1 MCPSKVKESSPLSL
15 TKGESN
21 SCSSPSER
29 SASAPSEPAVRS
41 VEQPSS
47 LQSHRFESNDRS
59 VDPAAPLAERVR
71 PRNISDV
78 IGQDQVIGEG
88 SVLWK
93 LLKRNTLPSLIL
105 WGPPGTG
112 KTTIGRLLAKEVK
125 AHFVQLSATGAGVA
139 DVKRVVETARNHR
152 SLTGQKTVIFIDEI
166 HRFNKLQQDIFL
178 PSVENGDI
186 TLIGAT
192 TENPSFEINS
202 ALLSRYICT
211 CVSGCSIKSVL
222 FYLLHF
228 FQMSCLGFK

>member
-1 MCPSKVKESSPLSL
+1 MTVSALDSVQSLSTSPEKVRDSCSFSLPNEDSVPRSGALKNSMSAPAEPVVRPAESP
-15 TKGESN
+15 
-21 SCSSPSER
+21 SSPSSRQSPRVEFTER
-29 SASAPSEPAVRS
+29 SME
-41 VEQPSS
+41 
-47 LQSHRFESNDRS
+47 
-59 VDPAAPLAERVR
+59 PAAPLAERVR
-71 PRNISDV
+71 PRSICDV

-93 LLKRNTLPSLIL
+93 LLKRGSLPSLIL

-139 DVKRVVETARNHR
+139 DVKKAVETVRNHR
-152 SLTGQKTVIFIDEI
+152 TLTGQKTVIFIDEI

-202 ALLSRYICT
+202 ALLSRY
-211 CVSGCSIKSVL
+211 
-222 FYLLHF
+222 
-228 FQMSCLGFK
+228 FKKMRWN